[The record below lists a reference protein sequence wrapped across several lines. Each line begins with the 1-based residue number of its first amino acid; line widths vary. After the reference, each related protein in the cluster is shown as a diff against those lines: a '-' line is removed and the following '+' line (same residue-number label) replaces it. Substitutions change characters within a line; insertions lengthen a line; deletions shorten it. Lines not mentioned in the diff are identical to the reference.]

1 MRAEGKIIMTWR
13 LPADFEI
20 RACRSFKSELAT
32 DTATDTATDASLSAA
47 PTRIREYYAS
57 CVLFSKSLTVSQA
70 K

>member
-13 LPADFEI
+13 RLPADFQI
-20 RACRSFKSELAT
+20 KACRSFKSEI
-32 DTATDTATDASLSAA
+32 ATDTATDASLSAA